1 MSGPDFHERSGD
13 GCPGIRDHQVDR
25 AVQGDRLLNGG
36 LHSCKVG
43 HVSYSP
49 AMGIPLR
56 DGLLEHNL
64 ISPGDSNARASLDQR
79 RRDSATNAT
88 AAAGNES
95 VPPFKSSSTHCI
107 LKQEISCQ
115 PLYFVDEGS
124 A

>member
-1 MSGPDFHERSGD
+1 MNRAETAA
-13 GCPGIRDHQVDR
+13 PGIGNHQVDR

-43 HVSYSP
+43 HVGYSP
-49 AMGIPLR
+49 AMGIALI
-56 DGLLEHNL
+56 DGLLEHGMV
-64 ISPGDSNARASLDQR
+64 SPDDSDTRAGLDKR
-79 RRDSATNAT
+79 RRDSAANAT
-88 AAAGNES
+88 AAAGNKS
-95 VPPFKSSSTHCI
+95 MPPFKSSSTHCI